1 MDLILDVLAVVVLVG
16 VFVAAGMWLSGVED
30 PVVTRANRR
39 TWLVIA
45 PLTAISAVLS
55 AVTDAWVIAVALG
68 LWTVL
73 ELAMGLVPDLPDRLR
88 NRQGS
93 PPAG

>member
-1 MDLILDVLAVVVLVG
+1 METG
-16 VFVAAGMWLSGVED
+16 H
-30 PVVTRANRR
+30 R
-39 TWLVIA
+39 

-88 NRQGS
+88 NRQ
-93 PPAG
+93 PAPLASRVPDQSGGAPVTT